1 MPPAP
6 SWWAWWR
13 PPCRPPRSSPAARRS
28 GGRPRNAWRLRRR
41 ERFPRRARFS
51 TRGTVTSLSRIF
63 TGERSQADRPAL
75 VLALFALLLAPLGLL
90 ADKAVVPL
98 VLATV
103 VLGGLLAGP
112 AAAPWRIVDRG
123 LAITV
128 GALCAWCLLAAAWSP
143 DRKSTRLNSSH

>member
-1 MPPAP
+1 M
-6 SWWAWWR
+6 
-13 PPCRPPRSSPAARRS
+13 
-28 GGRPRNAWRLRRR
+28 
-41 ERFPRRARFS
+41 
-51 TRGTVTSLSRIF
+51 VTSLVRFF
-63 TGERSQADRPAL
+63 TGERSQEDRPAWG
-75 VLALFALLLAPLGLL
+75 LALFALLLAPLGLL

-128 GALCAWCLLAAAWSP
+128 GALCAWCLLAAAWSAALP
-143 DRKSTRLNSSH
+143 SQSSGIDRKSTRLNSSH

>member
-1 MPPAP
+1 M
-6 SWWAWWR
+6 
-13 PPCRPPRSSPAARRS
+13 
-28 GGRPRNAWRLRRR
+28 
-41 ERFPRRARFS
+41 
-51 TRGTVTSLSRIF
+51 F

-98 VLATV
+98 VVATV

-112 AAAPWRIVDRG
+112 AAAPWRIVHRG

-128 GALCAWCLLAAAWSP
+128 GASRPWSLLAAAWSP
-143 DRKSTRLNSSH
+143 HPLAAADRKRTRLNSSH

>member
-1 MPPAP
+1 MRI
-6 SWWAWWR
+6 SDW
-13 PPCRPPRSSPAARRS
+13 SSDVALPIS
-28 GGRPRNAWRLRRR
+28 RRR
-41 ERFPRRARFS
+41 ERFPRRALFA
-51 TRGTVTSLSRIF
+51 TMGTVTSLSRIF
-63 TGERSQADRPAL
+63 TVERSQADRPAL

-123 LAITV
+123 LEIGRAHV
-128 GALCAWCLLAAAWSP
+128 
-143 DRKSTRLNSSH
+143 